1 MSQIVLTA
9 DALTASPAP
18 GAFEYDGTAAY
29 VTPTTAQRG
38 VILSDQIIIQQSVYT
53 LTSQTAAQKLFN
65 ATTNGQVTLTAGTYG
80 FDCFFSLSSMSGT
93 AGTFGFA
100 LGGTATLTQYWVA
113 NARKVATLTD
123 TAGNVTTATAL
134 TTTFNTAA
142 NTNLTVVTGS
152 TATNAFASI
161 NGVIVVTVDG
171 TVIPQVS
178 LTQAAAAVVGTG
190 SYFRIRPYGSSSVST
205 VGNWS

>member
-65 ATTNGQVTLTAGTYG
+65 ATTNGQVTLTAGTYW
-80 FDCFFSLSSMSGT
+80 FECFFSLSSMNTVTGNS
-93 AGTFGFA
+93 FGFA
-100 LGGTATLTQYWVA
+100 LGGTATITQSWVA
-113 NARKVATLTD
+113 TARKSAFTD
-123 TAGNVTTATAL
+123 TSGAPPTNPAYVTYNTTA
-134 TTTFNTAA
+134 NTG
-142 NTNLTVVTGS
+142 L
-152 TATNAFASI
+152 TATNTVATGFARVI
-161 NGVIVVTVDG
+161 GTVIVTVGG
-171 TVIPQVS
+171 TLIPQVS
-178 LTQAAAAVVGTG
+178 LTVAAAAVVGVG
-190 SYFRIRPYGSSSVST
+190 SYFLIRPYGTSSVST

>member
-18 GAFEYDGTAAY
+18 GAFEYDGLAAY

-53 LTSQTAAQKLFN
+53 LTNTTVAQKLFN

-80 FDCFFSLSSMSGT
+80 FDCFFSLSSMATGSGS
-93 AGTFGFA
+93 FGFA
-100 LGGTATLTQYWVA
+100 LGGTATMTQSWRA
-113 NARKVATLTD
+113 AAQKGTATLSTP
-123 TAGNVTTATAL
+123 TATQ
-134 TTTFNTAA
+134 TTYNTAA
-142 NTNLTVVTGS
+142 NTALTTAS
-152 TATNAFASI
+152 TNTVGYAQI
-161 NGVIVVTVDG
+161 DGLLIVTVGG

-178 LTQAAAAVVGTG
+178 MGAGVAAAAVVGVG
-190 SYFRIRPYGSSSVST
+190 SYFRIRPYGSSSVSY